1 MLREATTHMEEYV
14 SRPLIHNE
22 PIRYVLFN
30 ETDVPSGGYR
40 YTDPDL
46 NVTITQIHLG
56 SVFQKARQL
65 RLANKKGLPRMWPLV
80 FRSLICEQMQL
91 GDSFCRPFRKTSAN
105 SSLDENPKRQVT
117 FGDVRNF
124 LAVLREWMATRA
136 DFVSPEEAERR
147 ASICSGCP
155 ENVPASGC
163 AGCTNL
169 VSLVTSVI
177 GGRETSK
184 DEVLENCN
192 VCGCANKAQVH
203 IPLEV
208 LAKGLTSDMAFPSI
222 CWKKAALSV

>member
-1 MLREATTHMEEYV
+1 MEEYV

-46 NVTITQIHLG
+46 GVTITQIHLG
-56 SVFQKARQL
+56 SVFQKATRL

-91 GDSFCRPFRKTSAN
+91 GESFCRLFRPSVKP
-105 SSLDENPKRQVT
+105 SSDDGPKRQVT

-124 LAVLREWMATRA
+124 LAVLGEWMATRA
-136 DFVSPEEAERR
+136 DFVSTEEAERR

-155 ENVPASGC
+155 ENIPASGC

-169 VSLVTSVI
+169 VSLVTSVV

-192 VCGCANKAQVH
+192 ICGCANKAQVH

-208 LAKGLTSDMAFPSI
+208 LAKGITPDMAFPSI
-222 CWKKAALSV
+222 CWKKTAFSV